1 MSRPVAP
8 SPGPARLEMDRIET
22 PRTILRPFSEQDA
35 EAAFRWLGDPAVMRF
50 IPSGLD
56 ASVEDT
62 QKRIAMY
69 REHQTAH
76 GFSRWVIRERAS
88 GLLIGDSGLLALEA
102 VGGIDL
108 GFRLAVPHWGKGFA
122 TEVAKAWVQ
131 AAVHDL
137 GLPRLFAFSHPQNV
151 ASVRVLEKVGFRRT
165 GAGRVMGMDAVTFE
179 YLAEQHSGSNWPGR
193 PSERS
198 TRPRT

>member
-1 MSRPVAP
+1 MSRPVASGRGRQP
-8 SPGPARLEMDRIET
+8 RHDAARLELDRIET
-22 PRTILRPFSEQDA
+22 PRTILRPFSEDDA

-62 QKRIAMY
+62 RKRIATY

-76 GFSRWVIRERAS
+76 GFSRWVIQERAS
-88 GLLIGDSGLLALEA
+88 GLLIGDSGLLELEA

-108 GFRLAVPHWGKGFA
+108 GFRLAVSHWGRGFA
-122 TEVAKAWVQ
+122 TEVAQAWVH

-137 GLPRLFAFSHPQNV
+137 GLPRLFAFAHPENV
-151 ASVRVLEKVGFRRT
+151 ASLRVLDKVGFRRT
-165 GAGRVMGMDAVTFE
+165 GAGRVLGMDAITFE
-179 YLAEQHSGSNWPGR
+179 FLAEQHSGTSGPD
-193 PSERS
+193 
-198 TRPRT
+198 